1 MGPEI
6 RLTVGYTISHKNI
19 KHTYYYYYY
28 YYYYFSV
35 APEPV
40 GSSQESAT
48 VLL

>member
-6 RLTVGYTISHKNI
+6 RLTIGYTISHKN
-19 KHTYYYYYY
+19 KKNTYYYY